1 MVASIEP
8 QRCWVPIAT
17 LEIFND
23 SASFDA
29 LRRHVPPSLRLRQH
43 DAPVADHC
51 WIDLEVWKDDNE
63 IECVR
68 SVWSLIVELER
79 ASLAG
84 TFPGFRVI
92 TKTARVDRP
101 HRAA

>member
-17 LEIFND
+17 LEILND

-29 LRRHVPPSLRLRQH
+29 LRMHVPPSLRLRRS
-43 DAPVADHC
+43 DAPVAGYC

-68 SVWSLIVELER
+68 SVWNLIVELER
-79 ASLAG
+79 AALAG
-84 TFPGFRVI
+84 TLSAFRVVA
-92 TKTARVDRP
+92 KTARIERP
-101 HRAA
+101 DRAA